1 MSQKTT
7 FSVLPIVTNSTS
19 RISAVLLAA
28 ILAAPNSPA
37 SEDDASFCA
46 TATRVPI
53 GLKQEVPEQLRCL
66 AINVYFEARGSN
78 DAGQIAVAYVILN
91 RRANG
96 KYPSTICG
104 VVHQGSDNKR
114 GCQFSW
120 VCDGRDHSVRDAEAW
135 SRVVKNSCLALSAAV
150 PDPTNGALI
159 YHATTMLP
167 SWATA
172 WRRTVVI
179 GGHVFYTP
187 LKP

>member
-7 FSVLPIVTNSTS
+7 FSALPTVTSSTI

-28 ILAAPNSPA
+28 ILAAPNSA
-37 SEDDASFCA
+37 AADDDAAFCA
-46 TATRVPI
+46 TATRVAT

-66 AINVYFEARGSN
+66 AMNIYFEARGSN

-104 VVHQGSDNKR
+104 VVQQGSDNKR

-120 VCDGRDHSVRDAEAW
+120 VCDGRDHSLRDAEAW
-135 SRVVKNSCLALSAAV
+135 SRAVKNACLAQTAAV
-150 PDPTNGALI
+150 PDPTGGALI
-159 YHATTMLP
+159 YHAATMLP
-167 SWATA
+167 RWASE

-179 GGHVFYTP
+179 GGHVFYVP